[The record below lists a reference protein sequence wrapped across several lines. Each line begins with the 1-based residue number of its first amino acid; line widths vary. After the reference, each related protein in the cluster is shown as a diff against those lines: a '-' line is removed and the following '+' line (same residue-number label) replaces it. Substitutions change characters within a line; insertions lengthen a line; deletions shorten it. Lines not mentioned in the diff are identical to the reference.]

1 MVVKKGLS
9 HFLQI
14 CIILFISF
22 LTYEYQ
28 KNAEFY
34 ADFKS
39 VKNNWKK
46 VHPEKVICQKLL
58 QVVV

>member
-1 MVVKKGLS
+1 MYVLHDPK
-9 HFLQI
+9 F
-14 CIILFISF
+14 FISF

-39 VKNNWKK
+39 VETIWKK
-46 VHPEKVICQKLL
+46 CTYKKLFAKYFYKI
-58 QVVV
+58 VV

>member
-9 HFLQI
+9 HFLRI

-28 KNAEFY
+28 KNVEFL

-39 VKNNWKK
+39 VEIIGKKCTQKK
-46 VHPEKVICQKLL
+46 VFAKNFCKL
-58 QVVV
+58 VV